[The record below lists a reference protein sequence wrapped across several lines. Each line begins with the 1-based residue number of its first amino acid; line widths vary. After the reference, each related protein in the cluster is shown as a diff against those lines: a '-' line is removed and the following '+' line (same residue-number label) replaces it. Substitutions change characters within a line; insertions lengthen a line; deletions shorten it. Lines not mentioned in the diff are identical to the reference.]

1 MQQLYAILLSCTRQC
16 PLFPERVGGTMYLND
31 VDVGGILHTT
41 VLARLD
47 EDIVFVAC
55 LHLLQFF
62 DFLQDDIV
70 HAVLVLAEYALSLD
84 TYLHGKWKVKS

>member
-1 MQQLYAILLSCTRQC
+1 
-16 PLFPERVGGTMYLND
+16 
-31 VDVGGILHTT
+31 
-41 VLARLD
+41 
-47 EDIVFVAC
+47 
-55 LHLLQFF
+55 LQFL